1 VYIRSIATEGLRA
14 LTAFE
19 APDLGRVVR
28 VSGTPPGRT
37 ALADALSIVL
47 GSLTLEDCA
56 TTATQ
61 LGLGR
66 GCEVRGET
74 FPEEVVV
81 QRPEVARCLVGQE
94 RTIRVRVELVL
105 DPPQYG
111 ALRTHALRD
120 PRLVRALGAEG
131 ATLGLAVGW
140 VFTRDWTVAATS
152 VLSVKVGGLDLPL
165 VGDERPAWLWP
176 FLAGLGGR
184 LRRRA
189 PGPPD
194 PLALARAERSVDL
207 EQREAARRVHQTVR
221 GAPFRLGHLEVVD
234 GETTWLGLRAGEDL
248 LPLRSFGPRVE
259 DAVGLI
265 EAVHLSGGEILVVEA
280 PLDLSERPRAL
291 LSWLRRQSEA
301 DGSALEQVWLIGVG
315 GEGALEPG

>member
-1 VYIRSIATEGLRA
+1 MYIRSIATEGLRA

-120 PRLVRALGAEG
+120 PRLVRALGAAG
-131 ATLGLAVGW
+131 APRGRAGGG
-140 VFTRDWTVAATS
+140 VFTR
-152 VLSVKVGGLDLPL
+152 
-165 VGDERPAWLWP
+165 
-176 FLAGLGGR
+176 AGSMTITMQTRLKKLIKEVR
-184 LRRRA
+184 LR
-189 PGPPD
+189 
-194 PLALARAERSVDL
+194 SIS
-207 EQREAARRVHQTVR
+207 
-221 GAPFRLGHLEVVD
+221 FR
-234 GETTWLGLRAGEDL
+234 T
-248 LPLRSFGPRVE
+248 LRSKK
-259 DAVGLI
+259 
-265 EAVHLSGGEILVVEA
+265 S
-280 PLDLSERPRAL
+280 
-291 LSWLRRQSEA
+291 
-301 DGSALEQVWLIGVG
+301 
-315 GEGALEPG
+315 